1 MKQVVKEFKRKVA
14 PQSCHPS
21 RRLMDSSDVD
31 LHLVR
36 AYWAHM
42 SQPPYGISIG
52 SAVFAYTAAK
62 TPPMLCN
69 RPDIPQNYP
78 FPLRY
83 LDPHLIHGSVGPPD
97 STPQTASRSVKR
109 FCRVHEHEKQTDTQ
123 TDRPCYSAITAIRC
137 RNRPAFG

>member
-1 MKQVVKEFKRKVA
+1 MHHSSTSTYVLNFVEIEGTFCGRTDGHFRHVIRSTRRNRPKKIKQVVKEFKRKVA

-83 LDPHLIHGSVGPPD
+83 LDPHLIHGSV
-97 STPQTASRSVKR
+97 
-109 FCRVHEHEKQTDTQ
+109 
-123 TDRPCYSAITAIRC
+123 
-137 RNRPAFG
+137 